1 MSCSPTEVPGAAIGR
16 DFGYNCRVIS
26 RRRLELAVLLLL
38 PLMLLRGLLPAGYM
52 VSTQQGELRIVMCAG
67 GLQAAGGDQPGTENG
82 HPDLS
87 GSGDCPFAQAMFHAP
102 PVQFVTGVAVPAG
115 AVRFISS
122 AAEELP
128 PATGP
133 PRQRAARAPPALS

>member
-1 MSCSPTEVPGAAIGR
+1 MSCSRTEMPRA
-16 DFGYNCRVIS
+16 DFGYNRRVIS
-26 RRRLELAVLLLL
+26 RRRLELAILLML

-52 VSTQQGELRIVMCAG
+52 VSGQQGELRVVMCAD
-67 GLQAAGGDQPGTENG
+67 GLQAAPGDHAGTGEG

-87 GSGDCPFAQAMFHAP
+87 GTGDCPFAQATFHAP
-102 PVQFVTGVAVPAG
+102 PVQFVAGVVAPISEI
-115 AVRFISS
+115 RFISS
-122 AAEELP
+122 AAEQLP